1 MNPLVAFIFCLATGA
16 RIEVAELVRE
26 LARADIVF
34 VGEEHDNRVGHEA
47 ELIVLRELHKA
58 RGDVVLS
65 LEMLERD
72 VQGTV
77 NDWLKGRIDDAA
89 LAAHARLWP
98 NHAKDYAPLLRY
110 AKDNG
115 LDVIAANVPRPLA
128 KVCAEKGVAAVA
140 GLAHTPR
147 RTSAEADL
155 YAQRFEATMKEH
167 MGAAGADMLQ
177 RFYQAQCL
185 KDDAMAESIADFLA
199 THPARKPLVVHYA
212 GRFHVEEGLGT
223 VARTLARLPLARTA
237 VLLLPS
243 HATPDKA
250 TAAEYQGKAHFVWV
264 CPEQKKDA
272 PVEAVAEEKKA
283 GLGIMPDYADSE
295 EPGVLIGSCVPDGA
309 AEKGGLKAGD
319 RILAING
326 ERIEGVR
333 GYMEVLAKHK
343 PGERVTLRIEREIRE
358 LDIELTLG
366 VSNR

>member
-1 MNPLVAFIFCLATGA
+1 MSPLAAIILCLATGA
-16 RIEVAELVRE
+16 RIEMADLVRE
-26 LARADIVF
+26 LARADVVF
-34 VGEEHDNRVGHEA
+34 IGEEHDNTAGHEA
-47 ELIVLRELHKA
+47 ELAVLRELHKA

-110 AKDNG
+110 AKENG
-115 LDVIAANVPRPLA
+115 IDVIAANVPRPLA
-128 KVCAEKGVAAVA
+128 KLVSEHGAVAVA

-147 RTSAEADL
+147 RTTADDDL
-155 YAQRFEATMKEH
+155 YARRFKDTMKEH
-167 MGAAGADMLQ
+167 MGAAGDDMLQ
-177 RFYQAQCL
+177 RFYAAQCL

-199 THPARKPLVVHYA
+199 THPARKPLVIHYA

-223 VARTLARLPLARTA
+223 VARFLARQPLARTA

-243 HATPDKA
+243 HKSPEAA
-250 TAAEYQGKAHFVWV
+250 TAAEFQGKAHFVWV
-264 CPEQKKDA
+264 CPEQKK
-272 PVEAVAEEKKA
+272 EEPAAQPEENKKA
-283 GLGIMPDYADSE
+283 ALGIMPDYAETE

-309 AEKGGLKAGD
+309 AEKAGLKAGD

-326 ERIEGVR
+326 KRIQSVR
-333 GYMEVLAKHK
+333 GYMEVLAGHK
-343 PGERVTLRIEREIRE
+343 AGERVTIRIEREIVE
-358 LDIELTLG
+358 KDVEVTLG